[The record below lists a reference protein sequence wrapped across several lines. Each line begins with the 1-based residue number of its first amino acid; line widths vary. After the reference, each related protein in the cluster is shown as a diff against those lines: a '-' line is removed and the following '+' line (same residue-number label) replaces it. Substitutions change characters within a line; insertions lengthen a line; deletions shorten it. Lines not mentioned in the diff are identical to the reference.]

1 MTNKQW
7 LKLFNEE
14 RDAAIKTQD
23 IVQWKMFY
31 YKWKA
36 RGIYQ
41 LELPSDEIIEISL
54 RKMLYHIKSATDEE
68 KETAKK
74 WLEERGC
81 TIDL

>member
-23 IVQWKMFY
+23 IVQYKMFY

-36 RGIYQ
+36 RNIFL
-41 LELPSDEIIEISL
+41 LELPSDEIL
-54 RKMLYHIKSATDEE
+54 E
-68 KETAKK
+68 KLLKGGNNEQS
-74 WLEERGC
+74 
-81 TIDL
+81 

>member
-23 IVQWKMFY
+23 IVQYKMFY

-36 RGIYQ
+36 RNIFS
-41 LELPSDEIIEISL
+41 LELPSDEIL
-54 RKMLYHIKSATDEE
+54 E
-68 KETAKK
+68 KLLKGGNNEQS
-74 WLEERGC
+74 
-81 TIDL
+81 

>member
-23 IVQWKMFY
+23 IVQLKMFY

-41 LELPSDEIIEISL
+41 LELPSDEVIEISL
-54 RKMLYHIKSATDEE
+54 RKMLYHIKSSTDEE
-68 KETAKK
+68 KEAAKK
-74 WLEERGC
+74 WLEERGY

>member
-31 YKWKA
+31 YIWKA

-41 LELPSDEIIEISL
+41 LELPSDE
-54 RKMLYHIKSATDEE
+54 T
-68 KETAKK
+68 
-74 WLEERGC
+74 LEALLKGGNNEQS
-81 TIDL
+81 

>member
-31 YKWKA
+31 YRWKA

-41 LELPSDEIIEISL
+41 LELPSDEVIEISL
-54 RKMLYHIKSATDEE
+54 RKMLYHIKNATDEE
-68 KETAKK
+68 KEMLRSGLKK
-74 WLEERGC
+74 GDVL
-81 TIDL
+81 